1 VQVYRCYADG
11 LDQVAEFCTSELN
24 TFQFAWVICYLAGAY
39 RNSTLNLEV
48 NGPGQA
54 VINEMRNLKRQ
65 ATSMGGQEG
74 KSLHDVLGN
83 MQHYLWRRND
93 NFGNVSNSIGWVTTH
108 NSKERMLNYFKDYFE
123 RNMLHVY
130 STELLDEMKG
140 IVRDQ
145 GTIAAYGRG
154 KDDRVIASALAC
166 AAYAE
171 QVQPRLLAMRLNRE
185 HKANQDGSETA
196 EVAQV
201 QKQVG
206 NYLKALGF

>member
-1 VQVYRCYADG
+1 
-11 LDQVAEFCTSELN
+11 
-24 TFQFAWVICYLAGAY
+24 
-39 RNSTLNLEV
+39 
-48 NGPGQA
+48 
-54 VINEMRNLKRQ
+54 
-65 ATSMGGQEG
+65 
-74 KSLHDVLGN
+74 
-83 MQHYLWRRND
+83 
-93 NFGNVSNSIGWVTTH
+93 
-108 NSKERMLNYFKDYFE
+108 MLNYFKDYFE

-185 HKANQDGSETA
+185 QKANQDGSESP

>member
-1 VQVYRCYADG
+1 
-11 LDQVAEFCTSELN
+11 
-24 TFQFAWVICYLAGAY
+24 
-39 RNSTLNLEV
+39 
-48 NGPGQA
+48 
-54 VINEMRNLKRQ
+54 
-65 ATSMGGQEG
+65 
-74 KSLHDVLGN
+74 
-83 MQHYLWRRND
+83 
-93 NFGNVSNSIGWVTTH
+93 
-108 NSKERMLNYFKDYFE
+108 MLNYFKDYFE
-123 RNMLHVY
+123 RNMLQVY

-171 QVQPRLLAMRLNRE
+171 QVQPRLIAMRLTRE
-185 HKANQDGSETA
+185 QKANQDGSESA

>member
-1 VQVYRCYADG
+1 
-11 LDQVAEFCTSELN
+11 
-24 TFQFAWVICYLAGAY
+24 
-39 RNSTLNLEV
+39 
-48 NGPGQA
+48 
-54 VINEMRNLKRQ
+54 
-65 ATSMGGQEG
+65 
-74 KSLHDVLGN
+74 
-83 MQHYLWRRND
+83 
-93 NFGNVSNSIGWVTTH
+93 
-108 NSKERMLNYFKDYFE
+108 MLNYFKDYFE
-123 RNMLHVY
+123 RNMLQVY

-145 GTIAAYGRG
+145 GSIAAYGRG

-171 QVQPRLLAMRLNRE
+171 QVQPRLIAMRLTRE
-185 HKANQDGSETA
+185 QKANQDGSESA